1 MSNPA
6 AAANTDTASAQWPL
20 TPPTIVRADG
30 VERRANSRALK
41 YWKEIA
47 APRRFP
53 SREQITRETAGDLF
67 DNLFIVEVGPTS
79 DSYKYV
85 QVGNILIAGLG
96 HDPTGKTVASA
107 IPGGLGT
114 RTLFFH
120 QAAVG
125 LKGPVDDA
133 GSWTRTDGSQILY
146 RSILLPLSDDQQTIN
161 YLLGAFSFRPVPP
174 TTPS

>member
-1 MSNPA
+1 MSDPA
-6 AAANTDTASAQWPL
+6 ADSPLQWPL
-20 TPPTIVRADG
+20 TPPTIVRVDG

-41 YWKEIA
+41 YWKEVG

-53 SREQITRETAGDLF
+53 SRAQITAETAGDLW
-67 DNLFIVEVGPTS
+67 DHLYIVEITQAASGYRFELAGRGP
-79 DSYKYV
+79 
-85 QVGNILIAGLG
+85 LAALG
-96 HDPTGKTVASA
+96 HDPAGKTVASA

-133 GSWTRTDGSQILY
+133 GSWTRGDGVQILY
-146 RSILLPLSDDQQTIN
+146 RSILLPLSDDQQTVN
-161 YLLGAFSFRPVPP
+161 YLLGAFSFRPVIPP
-174 TTPS
+174 SVPS